1 MKSIIFQ
8 TPQTRQLLL
17 VWSRLIY
24 EAVNSDEATGEFFE
38 AAAEAILTNVDLL
51 RPTDGT
57 GEHICF
63 KW

>member
-1 MKSIIFQ
+1 
-8 TPQTRQLLL
+8 
-17 VWSRLIY
+17 LIY

-57 GEHICF
+57 GEDICF
-63 KW
+63 NW